1 VGRGDR
7 AGAAG
12 RGRAVN
18 SAFVHLLVLTIPL
31 LVGADLPEPVPSAFR
46 FEAEAQPELHRLW
59 DASSLAKAERVACLA
74 AELEGDTVRIS
85 RVLPLEVTR
94 ADSLGIS
101 AAASLE
107 SCGPP
112 EWRGTVHTHVALR
125 DGRSPYSLF
134 SGADRGVMM
143 LWWQRWKVDGVFC
156 LLYSGSEV
164 ICEIEGPRGAVLFPR
179 SRY

>member
-1 VGRGDR
+1 MVALPFLG
-7 AGAAG
+7 GAH
-12 RGRAVN
+12 V
-18 SAFVHLLVLTIPL
+18 SLPL
-31 LVGADLPEPVPSAFR
+31 PTAFR
-46 FEAEAQPELHRLW
+46 FEVEAQPELHRLW
-59 DASSLAKAERVACLA
+59 DASTLAKAERVACLA
-74 AELEGDTVRIS
+74 AEIEEDTVRIS
-85 RVLPLEVTR
+85 RVLVLEETR

-112 EWRGTVHTHVALR
+112 QWRGTVHTHVALR

-143 LWWQRWKVDGVFC
+143 MWWQRWRTDGVFC
-156 LLYSGSEV
+156 LLYSGNEV

>member
-1 VGRGDR
+1 MKTSIAGLLAVAIPFL
-7 AGAAG
+7 AGAH
-12 RGRAVN
+12 RA
-18 SAFVHLLVLTIPL
+18 APIPR
-31 LVGADLPEPVPSAFR
+31 AFR
-46 FEAEAQPELHRLW
+46 FDAEAQPELHRLW
-59 DASSLAKAERVACLA
+59 DASALAKAERVACLA
-74 AELEGDTVRIS
+74 ADIEGDTVRIS
-85 RVLPLEVTR
+85 RILPLEVTR

-101 AAASLE
+101 AVASLE

-143 LWWQRWKVDGVFC
+143 MWWQRWRVDGVFC
-156 LLYSGSEV
+156 LLYSGQEV

>member
-1 VGRGDR
+1 MRLS
-7 AGAAG
+7 AAYL
-12 RGRAVN
+12 A
-18 SAFVHLLVLTIPL
+18 AFGLPL
-31 LVGADLPEPVPSAFR
+31 LTGAHWMAPVPRAFR

-59 DASSLAKAERVACLA
+59 DASALAKAERVGCLA
-74 AELEGDTVRIS
+74 AEIEADTVRIL

-101 AAASLE
+101 AVASLE

-112 EWRGTVHTHVALR
+112 EWRGTVHTHVALH

-143 LWWQRWKVDGVFC
+143 MWWQRWKTDGVFC
-156 LLYSGSEV
+156 LLYTGQEV

>member
-1 VGRGDR
+1 MKTGLARML
-7 AGAAG
+7 AGAIPFLIGA
-12 RGRAVN
+12 
-18 SAFVHLLVLTIPL
+18 HLP
-31 LVGADLPEPVPSAFR
+31 APVPTAFR

-59 DASSLAKAERVACLA
+59 DASALAKAERVACLA
-74 AELEGDTVRIS
+74 AEIEADTVRIS

-101 AAASLE
+101 AAPSLE
-107 SCGPP
+107 GCGPP

-143 LWWQRWKVDGVFC
+143 LWWQRWKVDGIFC
-156 LLYSGSEV
+156 LLYSESEV

>member
-1 VGRGDR
+1 MTLAVPLL
-7 AGAAG
+7 AGADFPA
-12 RGRAVN
+12 A
-18 SAFVHLLVLTIPL
+18 
-31 LVGADLPEPVPSAFR
+31 VPSAFR
-46 FEAEAQPELHRLW
+46 FAPEAQPELHRLW
-59 DASSLAKAERVACLA
+59 EASTLAKAERVACLA
-74 AELEGDTVRIS
+74 ADIDGDTVRIS
-85 RVLPLEVTR
+85 RVLPLQVSR

-101 AAASLE
+101 ATSSLE

-125 DGRSPYSLF
+125 DGRTPYTLF

-143 LWWQRWKVDGVFC
+143 MWWQRWKVDGVFC
-156 LLYSGSEV
+156 LLYSGNEV

>member
-1 VGRGDR
+1 MTSGLTRLLALAVPFL
-7 AGAAG
+7 AGAHFPA
-12 RGRAVN
+12 
-18 SAFVHLLVLTIPL
+18 LVPT
-31 LVGADLPEPVPSAFR
+31 AFR
-46 FEAEAQPELHRLW
+46 FEAEAQPQLHQLW
-59 DASSLAKAERVACLA
+59 EGSSLAKAERVACLA
-74 AELEGDTVRIS
+74 AEIEADTVRIT
-85 RVLPLEVTR
+85 RVLALEVSR

-107 SCGPP
+107 TCGPP

-156 LLYSGSEV
+156 LLYSGQEV